1 MLEGPRTA
9 TVAAMTT
16 AVARL
21 SAPADL
27 VAVVPHLVGFV
38 PTESLVLLALQGP
51 RRRVRTTMRLDLPQA
66 DAADRVAASMLA
78 RLRALRAD
86 AVVVLVYTEEPGPLP
101 RREVADALVRRC
113 ERTGLAVAEAL
124 LVRSGRF
131 WSYTCTGPCCPAEGM
146 PLPSGVSGPVR
157 LVQAERAMTGRAV
170 LADRAALEAALA
182 APADSALPVAYLTAL
197 DDPLWAGT
205 SRTERLALLRTAL
218 DGSPRLTPLAPADAA
233 RLALALH
240 DLRVR
245 DEVAT
250 WVLDEPD
257 RLLALLHELA
267 RQTPPPWDAPVC
279 TVLGW
284 TAYATGDG
292 GTANVALD
300 RALATDPAY
309 SLALLLRTAL
319 EGMVS
324 PDQVRE
330 LLRDTARALR

>member
-1 MLEGPRTA
+1 MPRPA
-9 TVAAMTT
+9 RRASVADMTT

-51 RRRVRTTMRLDLPQA
+51 RRRVRTAMRLDLPPA
-66 DAADRVAASMLA
+66 DVAERVAASMVA
-78 RLRALRAD
+78 RLRALWAE
-86 AVVVLVYTEEPGPLP
+86 AVVVLVYTDLPGRLAG
-101 RREVADALVRRC
+101 REVADALVRQCARA
-113 ERTGLAVAEAL
+113 GLAVPEAL

-131 WSYTCTGPCCPAEGM
+131 WSYTCTGPCCPAEGT
-146 PLPSGVSGPVR
+146 PLPGEVSGPVG

-170 LADRAALEAALA
+170 LADREALRAALA
-182 APADSALPVAYLTAL
+182 APADPALTVAFREAA
-197 DDPLWAGT
+197 DDPKWAGT
-205 SRTERLALLRTAL
+205 SRRQRLTLLRTAL
-218 DGSPRLTPLAPADAA
+218 EGSPRPAPLAPADAA

-240 DLRVR
+240 DVRVR
-245 DEVAT
+245 DEAAT

-267 RQTPPPWDAPVC
+267 RRTPPPWDAPVC
-279 TVLGW
+279 TALGW
-284 TAYATGDG
+284 AAYTTGDG

-309 SLALLLRTAL
+309 SLALLLRTAVD
-319 EGMVS
+319 GMV
-324 PDQVRE
+324 PPAEVRE

>member
-1 MLEGPRTA
+1 
-9 TVAAMTT
+9 
-16 AVARL
+16 
-21 SAPADL
+21 
-27 VAVVPHLVGFV
+27 
-38 PTESLVLLALQGP
+38 
-51 RRRVRTTMRLDLPQA
+51 MRLDLPRA

-86 AVVVLVYTEEPGPLP
+86 AVVVLVYTDEPGQLA

-113 ERTGLAVAEAL
+113 DRAGVAVMEAL

-131 WSYTCTGPCCPAEGM
+131 WSYTCTGPCCPAEGT
-146 PLPSGVSGPVR
+146 PLPSEVSGPVG
-157 LVQAERAMTGRAV
+157 LVQAERAMSGRAV

-182 APADSALPVAYLTAL
+182 APTGAALPLAFRAAL
-197 DDPLWAGT
+197 DDPQWTST
-205 SRTERLALLRTAL
+205 SRAQRLALLRTAAE
-218 DGSPRLTPLAPADAA
+218 GSPRPAPLAPADAA

-240 DLRVR
+240 DVQVR

-309 SLALLLRTAL
+309 SLALLLRSAL
-319 EGMVS
+319 DGMVP
-324 PDQVRE
+324 PDQIRE
-330 LLRDTARALR
+330 LLRDTAQALR